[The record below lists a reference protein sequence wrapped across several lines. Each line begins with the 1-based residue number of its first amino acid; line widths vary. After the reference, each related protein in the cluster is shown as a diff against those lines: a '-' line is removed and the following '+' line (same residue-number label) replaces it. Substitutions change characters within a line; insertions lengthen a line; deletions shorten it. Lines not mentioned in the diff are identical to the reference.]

1 MDLKITTLGS
11 LLTVDKKS
19 PAELAEL
26 IRGNGIYFKDRF
38 EVWRAAQPNADDA
51 KAEAIIEAALD
62 AVAEWCSVHNSPDP
76 AAAEEYWRYPDHQ
89 PIDEYGFHV
98 DGSGNFT
105 VGDSLT
111 QRYEEKIADLEA
123 QLDSS
128 SSPAKDDSLRAVAV
142 HAWMKCGNP
151 LSSRQNLWDSMNL
164 IDPII
169 FQAKHV
175 PDKEDKKGSK
185 KKAIKAI
192 KAAVD
197 RVNAAHKERYGV
209 KLSFSK

>member
-142 HAWMKCGNP
+142 HVWMQCGNT
-151 LSSRQNLWDSMNL
+151 LGSRQELWEAMSL
-164 IDPII
+164 IDPVN
-169 FQAKHV
+169 FRAKQV
-175 PDKEDKKGSK
+175 PASEDKNDAKN
-185 KKAIKAI
+185 KAVKAI

-197 RVNAAHKERYGV
+197 RVSTAHEKIYGM
-209 KLSFSK
+209 KLKF

>member
-1 MDLKITTLGS
+1 MDPEITTLGS
-11 LLTVDKKS
+11 LLAADKKS

-26 IRGNGIYFKDRF
+26 IALNGIYYIDRF
-38 EVWRAAQPNADDA
+38 GTWRAAQPKSAG
-51 KAEAIIEAALD
+51 AEAVIETALN
-62 AVAEWCSVHNSPDP
+62 AVAEWYSVHDSPDQ
-76 AAAEEYWRYPDHQ
+76 AATKEYWKYPDHQ
-89 PIDEYGFHV
+89 PVDGYGFHV